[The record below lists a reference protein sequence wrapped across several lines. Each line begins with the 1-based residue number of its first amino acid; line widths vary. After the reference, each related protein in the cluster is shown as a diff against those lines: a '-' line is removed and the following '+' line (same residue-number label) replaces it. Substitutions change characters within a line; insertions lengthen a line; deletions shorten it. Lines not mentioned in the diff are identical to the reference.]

1 MRTIVA
7 TGTVALGLVLALCG
21 CAPEPIVELAV
32 PEESAVA
39 TPIPTQPPPS
49 AEVVTPALPE
59 NAIMIAEYA
68 PTQGPLPRTTTRE
81 FVGTMGAD
89 LTCTGGAPLTF
100 GVLSGSSAE
109 VPCDGKTYRIQHDS
123 NLSAEDG
130 GLEVTADPD
139 TRWAAVVWLYPEG

>member
-1 MRTIVA
+1 MRTTVA
-7 TGTVALGLVLALCG
+7 TATLTLGLVLALCG
-21 CAPEPIVELAV
+21 CAPEPVVEVAV

-39 TPIPTQPPPS
+39 TPIPTLPPPS
-49 AEVVTPALPE
+49 DDVVTPAVPE
-59 NAIMIAEYA
+59 NAVMITEYA
-68 PTQGPLPRTTTRE
+68 PTEGPLPRTTTHE

-100 GVLSGSSAE
+100 GILSGSSAE

-123 NLSAEDG
+123 NLSVAEG
-130 GLEVTADPD
+130 GLEVIAPSD